1 MSKYKDL
8 TGMTFGKPVVIEK
21 NCQKSKSGDI
31 LWICSCICKNSNPIL
46 ITSSHLTSGHTTSC
60 GCYRE
65 ETRGKSSK
73 KYNEFDINGEFG
85 IGYTNDKIF
94 YFDLEDFDK
103 IKDYYW
109 WTDNR
114 GYISTSKSYNNKIK
128 KTYLHRFIYNLN
140 SENKIVIDHINHN
153 KFDNRKENIRLT
165 NDSNNNKNTTLK
177 KNNNSGI
184 IGVHYATRDK
194 KWVAK
199 IRLDYNDIYLG
210 GYENKK
216 DAIIARLDAEQKY
229 FGEFAPQKHLME
241 QYKF

>member
-1 MSKYKDL
+1 
-8 TGMTFGKPVVIEK
+8 
-21 NCQKSKSGDI
+21 
-31 LWICSCICKNSNPIL
+31 
-46 ITSSHLTSGHTTSC
+46 
-60 GCYRE
+60 
-65 ETRGKSSK
+65 
-73 KYNEFDINGEFG
+73 
-85 IGYTNDKIF
+85 
-94 YFDLEDFDK
+94 
-103 IKDYYW
+103 
-109 WTDNR
+109 
-114 GYISTSKSYNNKIK
+114 
-128 KTYLHRFIYNLN
+128 
-140 SENKIVIDHINHN
+140 
-153 KFDNRKENIRLT
+153 LT